1 MEIFHS
7 MPVGSVLCPH
17 KNEQRQTFSHQKG
30 PLLQHC
36 TPINGT
42 KPKRKGW
49 SICKYCISVYISTPQ
64 HTLQDIVSTQ
74 ASQLAE
80 NMATITSLHKALVC
94 ILLLLFLPFLSLSEY
109 YLPINPRLEKA
120 YVALQAWKHA
130 ITADPKNLTLD
141 WCGPHDLGL
150 LSDLALLHLN
160 SNRFHGGLPEA
171 FERLQLL
178 YELDYL
184 DIRFNR
190 FRGEV
195 PRRVFDLRLDAL
207 FLNDNRFA
215 FSLPDSIGNSSLS
228 VLVVANN
235 RISGCF
241 PRSITDMADTLNE
254 LILLNASITSCI
266 PEDVGKLKNLTVFD
280 VSFNSLVGPLPDSI
294 GEMRKLEQL
303 NVAHNNLSG
312 DIPESI
318 CELPRLKNFTY
329 SYNYFCGEPERCLKV
344 RSRDDREN
352 CIPERPHQRSEEEC
366 IAFSSKPVHCDA
378 NGCMA
383 PPPPPVHY

>member
-1 MEIFHS
+1 
-7 MPVGSVLCPH
+7 
-17 KNEQRQTFSHQKG
+17 
-30 PLLQHC
+30 
-36 TPINGT
+36 
-42 KPKRKGW
+42 
-49 SICKYCISVYISTPQ
+49 
-64 HTLQDIVSTQ
+64 
-74 ASQLAE
+74 
-80 NMATITSLHKALVC
+80 MATITSLRKALVC
-94 ILLLLFLPFLSLSEY
+94 ILLLLLLFCLPFLSLSEY

-141 WCGPHDLGL
+141 WCGPHVCNYTGVFCAPAPDDRHELTVAAVDLNHGRIAGTLPEDLGL

-178 YELDYL
+178 YELDVSNNRLQGPFPAVVLHLPLLKYL

-207 FLNDNRFA
+207 FLNDNQFA

-241 PRSITDMADTLNE
+241 PRSITDTADTLNE

-266 PEDVGKLKNLTVFD
+266 PEDIGKLKNLTVFD
-280 VSFNSLVGPLPDSI
+280 VSFNNIVGPLPNSI

-329 SYNYFCGEPERCLKV
+329 AYNYFCGEPERCLKIR
-344 RSRDDREN
+344 RSDDREN

-366 IAFSSKPVHCDA
+366 IAFSSKPVHCDS
-378 NGCMA
+378 NGCTA
-383 PPPPPVHY
+383 PPPPPVHH